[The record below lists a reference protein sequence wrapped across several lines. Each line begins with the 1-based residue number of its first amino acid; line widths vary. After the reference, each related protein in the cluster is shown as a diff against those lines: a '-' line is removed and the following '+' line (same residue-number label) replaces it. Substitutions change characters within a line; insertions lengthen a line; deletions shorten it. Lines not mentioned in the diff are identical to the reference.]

1 MVKLG
6 SKRSGR
12 AWRALREHST
22 IEEERIWN
30 PKHWR
35 RFVWEELAPP
45 KVEGKKCPHCG
56 KLLDPKW
63 KMCPYC
69 GHRAE
74 KAKKFMRAARC
85 GSNPTLSG
93 IVIEVKEHE
102 SKVVLEF
109 SEDLAGRAVYLGKQA
124 LNVGKDGKIRIKKSS
139 LMGKDILRALSE
151 NKKPV
156 LVGKEVVFRSNS
168 VEPSPS
174 ETSCGDAK
182 LYRAVCY
189 ICGHEICTQTEKR
202 ADEALRRHFRLKHG
216 VVVPEK
222 IVDGKIEPISSRT
235 RKRAGAVSAE
245 VERAVEA
252 LKNFLRRSAAM
263 PEGAMERSND
273 RNVSVCPFL
282 CSAML
287 MCTAEV
293 EKPFNESGLAS
304 EYCFSEHDKCDAY
317 RTQTA
322 VNSDLLSSRR
332 MVAYEL
338 AKYSVGSNT
347 RIYIPRPIV
356 RKCVRGCP
364 IKQECKQVLKRA
376 EEGVL

>member
-1 MVKLG
+1 MEIAWLLYEWGGCDGCEKVGWGKYESGEKEKVALIIRVNLSRKDWMKQPQYRKIKLENPRILKLLEQVIEEYRCEACGLTSSKDSMKHFDHLKAG
-6 SKRSGR
+6 SLISVQCIDGELLFRIKQRI
-12 AWRALREHST
+12 LREGRVSQV
-22 IEEERIWN
+22 N
-30 PKHWR
+30 
-35 RFVWEELAPP
+35 L
-45 KVEGKKCPHCG
+45 
-56 KLLDPKW
+56 KLLQ
-63 KMCPYC
+63 
-69 GHRAE
+69 
-74 KAKKFMRAARC
+74 
-85 GSNPTLSG
+85 
-93 IVIEVKEHE
+93 I
-102 SKVVLEF
+102 SKP
-109 SEDLAGRAVYLGKQA
+109 RLGA
-124 LNVGKDGKIRIKKSS
+124 LNECIK
-139 LMGKDILRALSE
+139 SE
-151 NKKPV
+151 QAW
-156 LVGKEVVFRSNS
+156 L
-168 VEPSPS
+168 S

-182 LYRAVCY
+182 LYLAVCY
-189 ICGHEICTQTEKR
+189 ICGHEIRTQTEKR

-304 EYCFSEHDKCDAY
+304 EYCFSEHDECDAY